1 MAAGAAAAAPGERPG
16 LPLRL
21 GGSALVI
28 GCVGIALLPV
38 YWMVLTSL
46 RDRSV
51 TMVWPPRLL
60 PQAGELSFGAYRDV
74 LTTTPV
80 ATWFWNSLAIAS
92 ASTLGTILIAV
103 TAGYALSRS
112 RTRSGRTMGYAILVS
127 KMLPATLLVVPFY
140 VMFHRA
146 GLLNTLW
153 APILGNMSF
162 AVPFATWMMKSFFDG
177 IPKELEEA
185 AMVDGASAFKAFREA
200 VLPLTLPG
208 LAAVTFYTFIVS
220 WNDYIFAR
228 TFLAGGE
235 MTTLAVGATQ
245 FLSETE
251 MAWNRVMATAVLA
264 SLPVAAVFLVLERFF
279 VSGLTQGH
287 H

>member
-1 MAAGAAAAAPGERPG
+1 MPGPVPRRG
-16 LPLRL
+16 LPAAL
-21 GGSALVI
+21 GGGAVVI
-28 GCVGIALLPV
+28 GAIGLALFPI

-46 RDRSV
+46 RDRAV
-51 TMVWPPRLL
+51 TMVWPPQLL
-60 PQAGELSFGAYRDV
+60 PRASELSLMSYWQV
-74 LTTTPV
+74 LTTTP
-80 ATWFWNSLAIAS
+80 APAWFWNSLIIAS
-92 ASTLGTILIAV
+92 ASTLGVLLIAT
-103 TAGYALSRS
+103 TAGYALSRA
-112 RTRSGRTMGYAILVS
+112 RGGPGRAMGYAILVS

-146 GLLNTLW
+146 GLLNSLA

-162 AVPFATWMMKSFFDG
+162 AAPFATWMMKSFYDG
-177 IPKELEEA
+177 IPPELEEA
-185 AMVDGASAFKAFREA
+185 AMVDGASAMRAFRDV

-208 LAAVTFYTFIVS
+208 LAAVTFYAFIVS
-220 WNDYIFAR
+220 WNDFIFAR

-235 MTTLAVGATQ
+235 MTTMAVGATQ

-264 SLPVAAVFLVLERFF
+264 SLPVAAVFLALERFF
-279 VSGLTQGH
+279 VSGMTQGH